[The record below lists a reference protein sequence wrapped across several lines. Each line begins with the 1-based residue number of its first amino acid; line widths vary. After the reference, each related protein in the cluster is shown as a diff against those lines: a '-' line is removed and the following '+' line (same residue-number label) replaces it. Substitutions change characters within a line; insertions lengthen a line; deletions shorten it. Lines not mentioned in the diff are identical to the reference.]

1 MMKEQIFMFHY
12 AGGNRY
18 SYLKLAELLGK
29 RAEVHCLELP
39 GRGKRMAEPLIRS
52 FQDAVDDY
60 IDLLDIVD
68 KEVTWFI
75 LAYIVIRY

>member
-39 GRGKRMAEPLIRS
+39 GRGKANGRT
-52 FQDAVDDY
+52 
-60 IDLLDIVD
+60 IDSI
-68 KEVTWFI
+68 I
-75 LAYIVIRY
+75 SGCC